1 MKGRGLSCCE
11 KTAGLRSSDS
21 LLFPYRH
28 IVRLIRASP
37 RYTLLEFLVPTHP
50 LPSLYNP
57 QDCLSVPFGSTRS
70 SLTAQPRSSGSSS
83 EALDLL
89 PHFTTD
95 FPLVLYG
102 V

>member
-1 MKGRGLSCCE
+1 MLREDCRS
-11 KTAGLRSSDS
+11 GLRSSDS

-37 RYTLLEFLVPTHP
+37 RYTLREFLVPTHP

-89 PHFTTD
+89 PHFTMD
-95 FPLVLYG
+95 FPLVLYR